1 VKETVFVMANSRLS
15 KKKVRRTTE
24 MQFEDIKFDDDWLA
38 DEEVNG
44 MTEILDEDFV
54 QVNQNQIEEDGILVH
69 NLEDEHDGGRDEN
82 EFEDDFEDENEYE
95 GDDGEESEDAY
106 GIDDTLGDYDKLQH
120 ELFGN

>member
-1 VKETVFVMANSRLS
+1 MANSRLS

-106 GIDDTLGDYDKLQH
+106 GIDDTLGDYDKFQH